1 MGDIELMEEMDQK
14 FFARCVWQEEDL
26 DNVDGIENLPDEMR
40 GTFMD
45 YIARTLEDI
54 MTSTGWD
61 ALSDGLSIFLREHG
75 IEPDRPIIDQEDLE
89 LLSMHEE
96 E

>member
-1 MGDIELMEEMDQK
+1 MGDIELMEEMGEK
-14 FFARCVWQEEDL
+14 FFAYCAWREEDL
-26 DNVDGIENLPDEMR
+26 DDIDGIENLPDEMR

-45 YIARTLEDI
+45 YIAGTLEDI

-75 IEPDRPIIDQEDLE
+75 IEPDRPNIDQEDLE
-89 LLSMHEE
+89 LLLMHEE
-96 E
+96 D